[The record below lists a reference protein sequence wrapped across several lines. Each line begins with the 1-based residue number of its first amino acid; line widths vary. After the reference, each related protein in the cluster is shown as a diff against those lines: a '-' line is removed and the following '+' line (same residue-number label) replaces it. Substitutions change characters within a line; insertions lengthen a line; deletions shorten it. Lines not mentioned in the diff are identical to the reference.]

1 MQLSA
6 LGRAALPD
14 VLASEGHSYVAPSSI
29 PLSSRPC
36 PPRELTTHE
45 VEDYHGSYAQ
55 AAKNAVE
62 NAGFDGVKIHAAYG
76 YLINSSFKV
85 AAIKDLT
92 NTGEVLK
99 LVASLD

>member
-1 MQLSA
+1 MQLWA

-14 VLASEGHSYVAPSSI
+14 VLASEGHSYVAPLSI
-29 PLSSRPC
+29 PLSSRPS

-45 VEDYHGSYAQ
+45 VEEYHGSYAQ

-62 NAGFDGVKIHAAYG
+62 NAGFDGVKIHAAYA

-92 NTGEVLK
+92 NTGEELK